1 MAAGLSDRI
10 VGAALRSMHTSP
22 AKHWTLDAGS
32 AGACG
37 GHLKVCA
44 RRTVSAA
51 GGQLADANP
60 GAVAHAARHQPAV
73 PQQCPVSPH
82 RRRGAQP
89 DRPSTSSPG
98 LCAWTSKRC
107 RSSSSER
114 SSVDCCVL
122 QCALSLPAV
131 AVRRRRWKSQ
141 TRGNTVSKLGWAE
154 SKREAKPVLD
164 LWRRPGLRGAPFQWF
179 QKVRVGPCGLHT
191 RPQGCQTPRQP
202 PASCLVSCSHKR
214 QATA

>member
-1 MAAGLSDRI
+1 MAGGGERPHR
-10 VGAALRSMHTSP
+10 GRSAQVHAHQP
-22 AKHWTLDAGS
+22 GPGLDAGG
-32 AGACG
+32 AGACC
-37 GHLKVCA
+37 GHIKVRA
-44 RRTVSAA
+44 GRTVSAA
-51 GGQLADANP
+51 GGQFADAIP

-114 SSVDCCVL
+114 SSVDCSVL
-122 QCALSLPAV
+122 QCTLSLPAM